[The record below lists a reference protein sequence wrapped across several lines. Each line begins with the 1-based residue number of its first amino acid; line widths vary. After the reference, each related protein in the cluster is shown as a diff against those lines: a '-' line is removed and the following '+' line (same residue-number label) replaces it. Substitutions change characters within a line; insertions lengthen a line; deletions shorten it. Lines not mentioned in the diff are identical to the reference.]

1 MYYIIFYPRRLWN
14 ITFLPYLED
23 KMKGGS
29 HVTWQVEERKHYP
42 AYYAA

>member
-1 MYYIIFYPRRLWN
+1 
-14 ITFLPYLED
+14 LED

-29 HVTWQVEERKHYP
+29 HVTWQVEERQHYP